1 MKRQLSLVIAI
12 LLASV
17 NYSDAQSR
25 INFGLQF
32 SPGAA
37 LQHRT
42 TKPSP
47 QIGMRPHLGFKT
59 GMFIQYNINK
69 DLNVETS
76 LNYTL
81 LKNGTI
87 SKTEDKNARY
97 KFGMYH
103 SGAQLALMLNYQTDF
118 NENLI
123 IKTGLGSSVNYM
135 KKKDFYFEDLDY
147 SNSISVKRN
156 WNYQI
161 NTSIGLMKKESKFY
175 FGLQL
180 DLGLFVNYAE
190 NIQIENQYATY
201 WVKSSSAFFVIKYYL
216 H

>member
-37 LQHRT
+37 LQHRA

-47 QIGMRPHLGFKT
+47 QIGVRPHLSFKT

-69 DLNVETS
+69 HLNVETS

-81 LKNGTI
+81 LKNGTT
-87 SKTEDKNARY
+87 SKTDDKNALY

-103 SGAQLALMLNYQTDF
+103 NGAQLTLMLNYQTDF

-123 IKTGLGSSVNYM
+123 IKTGLGTSVNYM
-135 KKKDFYFEDLDY
+135 KKEDFYFEDLDY
-147 SNSISVKRN
+147 SNIISVKRN
-156 WNYQI
+156 CNYQI
-161 NTSIGLMKKESKFY
+161 NSSVGIMKKESKFY
-175 FGLQL
+175 FGFQL
-180 DLGLFVNYAE
+180 DLGLFINYVE
-190 NIQIENQYATY
+190 HMKIQNEQATY
-201 WVKSSSAFFVIKYYL
+201 WIKSSSAFFVIKYYPF
-216 H
+216 